1 MELNHRKN
9 LHYKNSG
16 NNIWNVLSYS
26 YRELFLIENYKYQ
39 KEDYTMSEKRN
50 TWQKQVIYSVIKE
63 LKTHPTVQSL
73 IDELE
78 KKGYKIGKST
88 VYRVLSDAV
97 DEGIVMNVYSGDK
110 MEHFDGNTENHYHI
124 RCKVCDRIFDSE
136 LPYQDSITQMG
147 VEADSDFVILS
158 HNLEF
163 IGICP
168 SCKDSLK
175 SL

>member
-1 MELNHRKN
+1 MA
-9 LHYKNSG
+9 
-16 NNIWNVLSYS
+16 I
-26 YRELFLIENYKYQ
+26 
-39 KEDYTMSEKRN
+39 
-50 TWQKQVIYSVIKE
+50 
-63 LKTHPTVQSL
+63 P
-73 IDELE
+73 
-78 KKGYKIGKST
+78 
-88 VYRVLSDAV
+88 
-97 DEGIVMNVYSGDK
+97 
-110 MEHFDGNTENHYHI
+110 
-124 RCKVCDRIFDSE
+124 RITISE

>member
-73 IDELE
+73 IDELV
-78 KKGYKIGKST
+78 SFHT
-88 VYRVLSDAV
+88 
-97 DEGIVMNVYSGDK
+97 
-110 MEHFDGNTENHYHI
+110 
-124 RCKVCDRIFDSE
+124 RI
-136 LPYQDSITQMG
+136 P
-147 VEADSDFVILS
+147 S
-158 HNLEF
+158 HRWAWRRTA
-163 IGICP
+163 ISSYCHTT
-168 SCKDSLK
+168 
-175 SL
+175 

>member
-1 MELNHRKN
+1 
-9 LHYKNSG
+9 
-16 NNIWNVLSYS
+16 
-26 YRELFLIENYKYQ
+26 
-39 KEDYTMSEKRN
+39 MSEKRN
-50 TWQKQVIYSVIKE
+50 TWQKQVMYSVIKE

-78 KKGYKIGKST
+78 KRGYKIGKST

-147 VEADSDFVILS
+147 VEADSDFVSSPYPLYINRRSNQCSRTLS
-158 HNLEF
+158 VHRTPLH
-163 IGICP
+163 P
-168 SCKDSLK
+168 A
-175 SL
+175 

>member
-78 KKGYKIGKST
+78 KRGYKIGKST

-124 RCKVCDRIFDSE
+124 R
-136 LPYQDSITQMG
+136 
-147 VEADSDFVILS
+147 
-158 HNLEF
+158 
-163 IGICP
+163 
-168 SCKDSLK
+168 
-175 SL
+175 

>member
-1 MELNHRKN
+1 MLF
-9 LHYKNSG
+9 
-16 NNIWNVLSYS
+16 YS

-78 KKGYKIGKST
+78 KRGYKIGKST

-110 MEHFDGNTENHYHI
+110 IEHLDGNTENHDHI
-124 RCKVCDRIFDSE
+124 RCKVCDRISDSE
-136 LPYQDSITQMG
+136 LPYQDS
-147 VEADSDFVILS
+147 VILS

>member
-1 MELNHRKN
+1 MAIPRITIT
-9 LHYKNSG
+9 YAARY
-16 NNIWNVLSYS
+16 V
-26 YRELFLIENYKYQ
+26 
-39 KEDYTMSEKRN
+39 T
-50 TWQKQVIYSVIKE
+50 
-63 LKTHPTVQSL
+63 
-73 IDELE
+73 
-78 KKGYKIGKST
+78 
-88 VYRVLSDAV
+88 
-97 DEGIVMNVYSGDK
+97 
-110 MEHFDGNTENHYHI
+110 
-124 RCKVCDRIFDSE
+124 RIFDSE

>member
-1 MELNHRKN
+1 
-9 LHYKNSG
+9 
-16 NNIWNVLSYS
+16 
-26 YRELFLIENYKYQ
+26 
-39 KEDYTMSEKRN
+39 
-50 TWQKQVIYSVIKE
+50 
-63 LKTHPTVQSL
+63 
-73 IDELE
+73 
-78 KKGYKIGKST
+78 

>member
-26 YRELFLIENYKYQ
+26 YREAFLIENDKYQ

-78 KKGYKIGKST
+78 KRGYKIGKST

-110 MEHFDGNTENHYHI
+110 MEHFDGNTENMRSFDKVEKKKYNYSDQMLAAVNVYEI
-124 RCKVCDRIFDSE
+124 VVENFMCKSRR
-136 LPYQDSITQMG
+136 
-147 VEADSDFVILS
+147 
-158 HNLEF
+158 
-163 IGICP
+163 
-168 SCKDSLK
+168 
-175 SL
+175 

>member
-50 TWQKQVIYSVIKE
+50 TWQKQVIYSVI
-63 LKTHPTVQSL
+63 
-73 IDELE
+73 
-78 KKGYKIGKST
+78 KIGKST